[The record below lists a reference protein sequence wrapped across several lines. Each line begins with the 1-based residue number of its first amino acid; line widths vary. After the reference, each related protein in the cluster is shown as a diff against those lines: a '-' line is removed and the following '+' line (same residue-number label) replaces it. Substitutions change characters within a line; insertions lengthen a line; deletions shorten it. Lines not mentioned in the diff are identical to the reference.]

1 MMREMYRAD
10 KPAVLSLINRTRL
23 TLSFHQR
30 SFTTSRE
37 SIKERRCQLA
47 IVDSSHV
54 TIIIHLGNYFANYL
68 DLPGVGSFRQQR
80 RSSV

>member
-1 MMREMYRAD
+1 MRGAGEL
-10 KPAVLSLINRTRL
+10 AVLSLINLARL
-23 TLSFHQR
+23 TLSLYRR
-30 SFTTSRE
+30 SLATSRE
-37 SIKERRCQLA
+37 SIKERRCQSA